1 MSNDT
6 TGPVAEVVGVARDVK
21 YRNVREEP
29 RPSFYLPAARFWEMR
44 SGILHVRTEG
54 DPAAMLGT
62 IRRVVAEVNP
72 HVAIGSAL
80 TLDDQLSLNV
90 NRERVTMVIG
100 VALGATALVLSA
112 VGLFG
117 AMATLVAGRRREL
130 GVRLALGAVP
140 WEIGRLVLRD
150 GLALAAWGGA
160 IGVALA
166 VWLGRTI
173 EAQLYGVEPLDAI
186 SLGAAFSLLTLIA
199 IVAALV
205 PARWATRVD
214 PVEAL
219 RVE

>member
-1 MSNDT
+1 
-6 TGPVAEVVGVARDVK
+6 
-21 YRNVREEP
+21 
-29 RPSFYLPAARFWEMR
+29 
-44 SGILHVRTEG
+44 
-54 DPAAMLGT
+54 
-62 IRRVVAEVNP
+62 
-72 HVAIGSAL
+72 
-80 TLDDQLSLNV
+80 
-90 NRERVTMVIG
+90 
-100 VALGATALVLSA
+100 
-112 VGLFG
+112 
-117 AMATLVAGRRREL
+117 
-130 GVRLALGAVP
+130 VRLALGAVP